1 MATTRPGFLRR
12 RSEISSGIY
21 IPKYYDPSI
30 VATFRKLESTHN
42 LVSMAELI
50 DAGQVTVHYGHD
62 IGKHHYG
69 LGEIPYVRT
78 SDLASWEIVS
88 AQQSINEEAYQ
99 IYADRQDVRAGDV
112 LFVRDGLYLIG
123 RVALIT
129 QRDLPL
135 IHQSHLIR
143 FRCEADASVSPPLLL
158 AVLSTP
164 LVIRQV
170 RSKQF
175 TAGIIDKIEDRYR
188 ELVLPIPKSKDVR
201 TEITNTVQEIVD
213 ERARLR
219 DRAREIALE
228 IEGIDVIKDDYE
240 AESDISSYLLLH
252 VRLMIDAPRPRR
264 HHVAPRGDHVPH

>member
-12 RSEISSGIY
+12 RSEITTGIY

-30 VATFRKLESTHN
+30 EATFKKLEPTHD
-42 LVSMAELI
+42 LVSMADLI
-50 DAGQVTVHYGHD
+50 DSGRVTVHYGHD

-88 AQQSINEEAYQ
+88 AQQTISEEAYR
-99 IYADRQDVRAGDV
+99 IYAERQDVRAGDV

-129 QRDLPL
+129 QLDLPL

-143 FRCEADASVSPPLLL
+143 FRCQADADVSASLLL

-188 ELVLPIPKSKDVR
+188 ELVLPFPKSKDSR
-201 TEITNTVQEIVD
+201 TELANTVQGIVE

-219 DRAREIALE
+219 NLARRIALD
-228 IEGIDVIKDDYE
+228 IEGIAVARDDYE
-240 AESDISSYLLLH
+240 AESDISAYL
-252 VRLMIDAPRPRR
+252 
-264 HHVAPRGDHVPH
+264 